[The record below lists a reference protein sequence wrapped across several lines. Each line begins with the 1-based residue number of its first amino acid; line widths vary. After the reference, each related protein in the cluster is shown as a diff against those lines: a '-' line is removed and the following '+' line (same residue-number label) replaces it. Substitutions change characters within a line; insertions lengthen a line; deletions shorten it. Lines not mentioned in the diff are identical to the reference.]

1 MGKGSGIMRW
11 LSVFLMTMTLF
22 ITVSTV
28 ASAEVDGFRN
38 FKWGMGLAEFLE
50 SDQKSI
56 EGHMGAVQ
64 GVEAFQLKNDDLE
77 IGGVKTDGIVYSFFN
92 GKFTSVSIDFKGFDN
107 FEKLMAY
114 CKKVFGPVTGAV
126 TMKLEYYASFDS
138 TKSGAMLLYQLSM
151 PNSSYG
157 KLYIYSKKLLN

>member
-1 MGKGSGIMRW
+1 MLFAT
-11 LSVFLMTMTLF
+11 LSAAGATE
-22 ITVSTV
+22 I
-28 ASAEVDGFRN
+28 DGFRN
-38 FKWGMGLAEFLE
+38 FKWGMDLAEFLE

-77 IGGVKTDGIVYSFFN
+77 IGGIKADTIVYSFFK
-92 GKFTSVSIDFKGFDN
+92 GKFTSVGIDFKGFDN
-107 FEKLMAY
+107 FEKLTAY
-114 CKKVFGPVTGAV
+114 CKKEFGPATGAV

-138 TKSGAMLLYQLSM
+138 PKTGAMLLYQLAM

-157 KLYIYSKKLLN
+157 KLYIYSKKLLQ

>member
-1 MGKGSGIMRW
+1 MRL
-11 LSVFLMTMTLF
+11 LSILWITMTLF

-28 ASAEVDGFRN
+28 AAAEIDGFRN
-38 FKWGMGLAEFLE
+38 FKWGMDQATFLE

-77 IGGVKTDGIVYSFFN
+77 IGGIKADGIVYSFFK
-92 GKFTSVSIDFKGFDN
+92 GKFTSVGIDFKGFDN
-107 FEKLMAY
+107 FEKLMEY
-114 CKKVFGPVTGAV
+114 CKKVFGPVTGTA
-126 TMKLEYYASFDS
+126 TMKLEYYAGFDS
-138 TKSGAMLLYQLSM
+138 PETGAMLLYQMSM

>member
-1 MGKGSGIMRW
+1 M
-11 LSVFLMTMTLF
+11 LF
-22 ITVSTV
+22 ATI
-28 ASAEVDGFRN
+28 SAAGAAESDGFRN
-38 FKWGMGLAEFLE
+38 FKWGMDLAAFLE

-77 IGGVKTDGIVYSFFN
+77 IGGIKADGIVYSFFK
-92 GKFTSVSIDFKGFDN
+92 GKFTSVGIDFKGFDN
-107 FEKLMAY
+107 FEKLTAY

-138 TKSGAMLLYQLSM
+138 PKTGAMLLYQLSM

-157 KLYIYSKKLLN
+157 RLYIYSKELLQ